1 MYRRP
6 KPKPFF
12 PGGIEQVITSLFL
25 IALGVGFCLI
35 PLFFGWHVPTKY
47 GATGPGGA
55 GALIFGLIFLML
67 GLLGLA
73 VSFFK
78 LIIKI
83 FK

>member
-1 MYRRP
+1 MYRRR
-6 KPKPFF
+6 KPKPFY
-12 PGGIEQVITSLFL
+12 PGGIEQVIVSLFV

-35 PLFFGWHVPTKY
+35 PLFFGWHVPTRY

-55 GALIFGLIFLML
+55 GALIIGLIFLL
-67 GLLGLA
+67 FGLLGLV

-78 LIIKI
+78 LLMKL